1 MHWGKVV
8 IHCFMLVLLFLA
20 VAIFVNP
27 LTDNISNGTV
37 RVVVKE
43 LLRVGITV
51 GLLVLYVKR
60 FFKKESVYFRVQ
72 KPFKFKKIWLLLG
85 LAMPF
90 LVIAFY
96 VLSQAVTFEKQVHLS
111 LGTVLPFII
120 GSLIT
125 ACSAGI
131 IEEVL
136 FRGYLF
142 KILEDKWNV
151 TMAIIINSGVFG
163 ALHLLTGNDQQLLDI
178 CLTLVAGVL
187 AGTMFSLIVYRTGS
201 VWNAVV
207 VHIIWNFFINSNMVQ
222 FVLENGESQS
232 SLILFRFKTDSVWIT
247 GGAFGIEASI
257 PAVLLYVLIFVS
269 LAFSKPVSKKDS
281 IAL

>member
-8 IHCFMLVLLFLA
+8 IHCLMLILIFLA

-27 LTDNISNGTV
+27 LTDIISNGTV
-37 RVVVKE
+37 RVVMKE
-43 LLRVGITV
+43 LLRIGITV

-72 KPFKFKKIWLLLG
+72 KPFKLKKSWILLG
-85 LAMPF
+85 LAIPF
-90 LVIAFY
+90 IVIAFY
-96 VLSQAVTFEKQVHLS
+96 VLSQSVVLEKRVQLS

-120 GSLIT
+120 GSFIT

-142 KILEDKWNV
+142 KILEEKWNV
-151 TMAIIINSGVFG
+151 TIAVFVNSGVFG
-163 ALHLLTGNDQQLLDI
+163 ALHLLTGNGQQLLDI
-178 CLTLVAGVL
+178 CLTLIAGVL

-207 VHIIWNFFINSNMVQ
+207 VHIIWNFFINSNMVK
-222 FVLENGESQS
+222 FVLENDKSQS
-232 SLILFRFKTDSVWIT
+232 SLILFRFKSDSVWIT

-257 PAVLLYVLIFVS
+257 PAILMYVLIIVS
-269 LAFSKPVSKKDS
+269 LAFSKPESKKDS

>member
-8 IHCFMLVLLFLA
+8 THCLMLVLLFLA

-27 LTDNISNGTV
+27 LTDNIGNGTV

-43 LLRVGITV
+43 LLRIGITV
-51 GLLVLYVKR
+51 GLLWLYVKR
-60 FFKKESVYFRVQ
+60 FFNKESVYFRVQ
-72 KPFKFKKIWLLLG
+72 KPFKLKKTWIFLG
-85 LAMPF
+85 IAMPF
-90 LVIAFY
+90 IVIAFY
-96 VLSQAVTFEKQVHLS
+96 VLSPFVIFEKQDQISLS
-111 LGTVLPFII
+111 TVLPFII
-120 GSLIT
+120 GSFIT

-142 KILEDKWNV
+142 KIIEDKWNV
-151 TMAIIINSGVFG
+151 AIAIFVTSGVFG
-163 ALHLLTGNDQQLLDI
+163 VLHLLSANEQQLLDI
-178 CLTLVAGVL
+178 CLTLIAGAL

-207 VHIIWNFFINSNMVQ
+207 VHILWNFFLNSNMVQ
-222 FVLENGESQS
+222 FVLENGKSQS
-232 SLILFRFKTDSVWIT
+232 SLILFRFKSDSVWIT

-257 PAVLLYVLIFVS
+257 PAVLMYVLTIVT
-269 LAFSKPVSKKDS
+269 LAFSKTKSKKDS
-281 IAL
+281 ITL